1 MRLPIRSLFAAGLAG
16 FAMLLALLA
25 SPAAQAGIVSV
36 DTAQDRLAVSASGP
50 STVTVTWLVVRDN
63 GTTLPNPGTVSSS
76 SGRFLVNGVVVGT
89 VSRTLSR
96 TTPGV
101 TPGPQTLVFTEAVS
115 VPQAVVFRAI
125 KARVPIVFERTFST
139 TGIIVPPAPASLP
152 GSIDLIPSGPGSEP
166 FSISRLSLTF
176 DDRTRVK
183 VLPKDSRLRALA
195 ELRTTGQGLIEGT
208 WEVALAATTAGTP
221 VFQTLS
227 LVRQPVA
234 FGGRMVITSPP
245 LPTRFEGTN
254 LVRLRITGPATRFDE
269 PELTYYVTPESPHPD
284 AQEPSLLLITA
295 PDPGTPLTLT
305 TRFAWRAVPGAA
317 IYKVEIFPAEPG
329 PADIASNREVTTP
342 VPLDPTPD
350 TAAVAGSE
358 PLTGVVVPGTQTE
371 IRLQDYSLAHLPADR
386 RYLWT
391 VKAMDAEGA
400 LLGVSPPREIF
411 KP

>member
-1 MRLPIRSLFAAGLAG
+1 MPRFLS
-16 FAMLLALLA
+16 ALLLPLA
-25 SPAAQAGIVSV
+25 AAVCLVLSLSAAQAQTTIDVTANPSKFPVSV
-36 DTAQDRLAVSASGP
+36 TQPTTINVVWRIVRVSP
-50 STVTVTWLVVRDN
+50 PIP
-63 GTTLPNPGTVSSS
+63 GTTSSPNAQVLVGGTPVATIGAPLSRSFPGVNTTEVAFLSETLTIPQGAVFRAVK
-76 SGRFLVNGVVVGT
+76 SGASIV
-89 VSRTLSR
+89 LSR
-96 TTPGV
+96 TFNDTAAV
-101 TPGPQTLVFTEAVS
+101 ADVAIATLA
-115 VPQAVVFRAI
+115 
-125 KARVPIVFERTFST
+125 
-139 TGIIVPPAPASLP
+139 
-152 GSIDLIPSGPGSEP
+152 PSGPGSEP

-221 VFQTLS
+221 VFQILS

-284 AQEPSLLLITA
+284 EQEPALLLITA

-305 TRFAWRAVPGAA
+305 TRFAWRAVPGAT

-358 PLTGVVVPGTQTE
+358 PLTGVVVPGTQTAL
-371 IRLQDYSLAHLPADR
+371 RLQDYSLAHLPADR

>member
-1 MRLPIRSLFAAGLAG
+1 MRLPIRSLVAISLTGL
-16 FAMLLALLA
+16 AMLLVLLA
-25 SPAAQAGIVSV
+25 GSAAQAGILSV

-50 STVTVTWLVVRDN
+50 STVTVTWVVVRDN
-63 GTTLPNPGTVSSS
+63 GSTLPNPGTVSSS

-89 VSRTLSR
+89 VNRTLSR

-101 TPGPQTLVFTEAVS
+101 IAGPQTLTFTEAVT
-115 VPQAVVFRAI
+115 VPRAVVFRAI
-125 KARVPIVFERTFST
+125 NARVPIVFERTFST
-139 TGIIVPPAPASLP
+139 TGTIVPPAPASLA
-152 GSIDLIPSGPGSEP
+152 GSIDLRPSGPGSEP
-166 FSISRLSLTF
+166 FSISRLSITF

-183 VLPKDSRLRALA
+183 VLPKDSRLRAIA
-195 ELRTTGQGLIEGT
+195 ELSTTGQGLIEGV

-221 VFQTLS
+221 VFQTLA

-245 LPTRFEGTN
+245 LPTRFEGNN
-254 LVRLRITGPATRFDE
+254 LVRLRITDPTTRFDE
-269 PELTYYVTPESPHPD
+269 PELQYYVTPESPHPD
-284 AQEPSLLLITA
+284 AQEPALLLITA

-305 TRFAWRAVPGAA
+305 TRFAWRAVPGATV
-317 IYKVEIFPAEPG
+317 YKVEIFSAEPG
-329 PADIASNREVTTP
+329 PADIASEREVTTP
-342 VPLDPTPD
+342 VPLNPTPD
-350 TAAVAGSE
+350 TAAVAGRQ

-371 IRLQDYSLAHLPADR
+371 VRLQDYSLARLPGDR

-391 VKAMDAEGA
+391 VTALDAEGA